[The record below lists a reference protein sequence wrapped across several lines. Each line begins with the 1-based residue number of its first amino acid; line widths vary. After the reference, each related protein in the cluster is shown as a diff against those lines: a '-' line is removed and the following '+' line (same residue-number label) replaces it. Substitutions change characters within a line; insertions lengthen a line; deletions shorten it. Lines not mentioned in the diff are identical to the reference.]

1 MAENKGVNNAQNAQL
16 NQSDDAIHAH
26 AQHDTFGVGTVDAPA
41 IAPGN
46 QMWFGTGNTPD
57 NYNITNDV
65 ADGIQT
71 AMKVHVR
78 QGADIAPTKAGANG
92 EQFYTA
98 PSGSQPGNPE
108 RAAWNLDY
116 DVNTASGVAPD
127 DAAGLAAQPGL
138 DAHDFKMQITQSGP
152 QFLTPHTATFDL
164 DAKTHQ
170 WVDEADPSRK
180 FGGSDDFQPPKG
192 ASAEVMAHVAENSVN
207 LGFGALQQEFGA
219 LPASTAAGTNYDVK
233 LAGFRGDSPQMLTFA
248 HDNITLAT

>member
-78 QGADIAPTKAGANG
+78 QGADIAPTKAGAWTRRRTNG
-92 EQFYTA
+92 LTRLIHR
-98 PSGSQPGNPE
+98 GSS
-108 RAAWNLDY
+108 AA
-116 DVNTASGVAPD
+116 
-127 DAAGLAAQPGL
+127 
-138 DAHDFKMQITQSGP
+138 
-152 QFLTPHTATFDL
+152 AT
-164 DAKTHQ
+164 TSSHQ
-170 WVDEADPSRK
+170 RVRRLK
-180 FGGSDDFQPPKG
+180 
-192 ASAEVMAHVAENSVN
+192 
-207 LGFGALQQEFGA
+207 
-219 LPASTAAGTNYDVK
+219 
-233 LAGFRGDSPQMLTFA
+233 
-248 HDNITLAT
+248 

>member
-16 NQSDDAIHAH
+16 NQSDAAIHAH
-26 AQHDTFGVGTVDAPA
+26 AQHDTFGSESTVDAPA

-46 QMWFGTGNTPD
+46 QMWFGSGNTPD
-57 NYNITNDV
+57 NYNVTTDV

-78 QGADIAPTKAGANG
+78 QGTDIAPTKSGANG

-98 PSGSQPGNPE
+98 PSGQQPGNPA

-116 DVNTASGVAPD
+116 DVNTALGVAPD
-127 DAAGLAAQPGL
+127 DAGLAAQPGL
-138 DAHDFKMQITQSGP
+138 DAHDFKMQITQSSP

-164 DAKTHQ
+164 DSKTHQ
-170 WVDEADPSRK
+170 WVDESDPSLK
-180 FGGSDDFQPPKG
+180 FGGDDFNQPG
-192 ASAEVMAHVAENSVN
+192 ASAGVMAHVAENSVN
-207 LGFGALQQEFGA
+207 LGFAALQAEFGP

-233 LAGFRGDSPQMLTFA
+233 LAGFRSDSPQMLTFA
-248 HDNITLAT
+248 HDNITLT